1 MERIKEENQIKI
13 DLAYCKAFG
22 FEAINT
28 DEVIRVLSQLQE
40 IDFSYFNPT
49 EEHIIDS
56 VSRISVFGSL
66 EIEESSITEKKFNKV
81 VIENELINDLDMK
94 ELFSIKNLSALN
106 NKVIKD
112 AMKQEVFS
120 ITTDKIK
127 DWHFNLMSGIRA
139 DAGDYS
145 TKIRIISGS
154 EELHLIDPRDIPDE
168 WDIGAKNIKA
178 FLLYKI

>member
-1 MERIKEENQIKI
+1 M
-13 DLAYCKAFG
+13 
-22 FEAINT
+22 
-28 DEVIRVLSQLQE
+28 SQLQE

-56 VSRISVFGSL
+56 VSRISAFGSL

-94 ELFSIKNLSALN
+94 ELFSIKNLSTLS

-120 ITTDKIK
+120 ITTGKIK
-127 DWHFNLMSGIRA
+127 VC
-139 DAGDYS
+139 
-145 TKIRIISGS
+145 
-154 EELHLIDPRDIPDE
+154 
-168 WDIGAKNIKA
+168 
-178 FLLYKI
+178 